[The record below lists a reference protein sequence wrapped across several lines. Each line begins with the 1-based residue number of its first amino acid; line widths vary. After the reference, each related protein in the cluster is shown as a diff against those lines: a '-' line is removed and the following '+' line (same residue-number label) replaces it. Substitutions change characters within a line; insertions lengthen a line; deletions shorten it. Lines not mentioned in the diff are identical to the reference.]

1 MIRMRYVMVLVWLL
15 GGSVAS
21 AQNTETD
28 TDWPQWRGP
37 AGTGHTHQT
46 KPPTH
51 WSDTEQVRWKTA
63 IPGRG
68 HSTPIVSG
76 EFVFLTT
83 AVAIGDKLPPKM
95 SGRPGEHDNLPV
107 DSKYQ
112 FVVLAIDRS
121 TGDRVWQ
128 TVVRE
133 AIPVE
138 GGHKSASLASASIV
152 TDGTHVYA
160 FFGSFG
166 LYCLD
171 LTGKV
176 IWERQ
181 FGQLHSKHGHG
192 EGASPALYGDSIVV
206 NCDHEDQSFVIAMK
220 TTTGKTLWRRD
231 REEVTSWSTPI
242 IVEHAGRQQVI
253 VAGTQRVRSYDLTSG
268 DEIWQCGGM
277 SANICATPVYS
288 QGVLVVGSSYE
299 KRILIAIQLEGAAGD
314 ITESPNVLWSTTRR
328 TPYVPSMLLVE
339 DGLYFLAHY
348 QNVLTRLELKTG
360 RDAPGA
366 MRLGELSNI
375 YASPVAA
382 GKNIY
387 ITDLDGTTLVLAA
400 GVVPRA
406 IAVNRIHESVNASLA
421 IAGNHIFIRG
431 EKHLFCIGE

>member
-21 AQNTETD
+21 AQNTEAD

-112 FVVLAIDRS
+112 FVVLAINRS

-192 EGASPALYGDSIVV
+192 EGASPALYGDLIVV

-220 TTTGKTLWRRD
+220 TSTGKTLWRRD

-314 ITESPNVLWSTTRR
+314 ITGSPNVLWSTTRR
-328 TPYVPSMLLVE
+328 TPYVPSMLLVD